1 MRVSTGAEKPVK
13 RQATYHPKERR
24 RSMRVAEGRVSAGR
38 SWATTSKSQPGHKR
52 SGHSLL
58 RQPECSRT
66 GCELQHKEHR
76 ERVREYD
83 FTAMG

>member
-1 MRVSTGAEKPVK
+1 MRVSTGAEKPAK
-13 RQATYHPKERR
+13 RQVMYHPKECR

-38 SWATTSKSQPGHKR
+38 SWATTSKSQPGHKK

-58 RQPECSRT
+58 RQPESSRT
-66 GCELQHKEHR
+66 GELQHKEHR
-76 ERVREYD
+76 EWVREYD